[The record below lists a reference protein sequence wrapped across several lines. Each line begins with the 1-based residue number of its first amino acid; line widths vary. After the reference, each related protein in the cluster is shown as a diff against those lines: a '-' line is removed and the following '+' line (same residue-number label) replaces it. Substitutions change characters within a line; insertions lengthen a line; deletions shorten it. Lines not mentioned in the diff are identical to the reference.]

1 MAQGEAEFLG
11 GEGGA
16 FDVRAA
22 AALEERMRQALS

>member
-11 GEGGA
+11 GEGA
-16 FDVRAA
+16 FDMRAA